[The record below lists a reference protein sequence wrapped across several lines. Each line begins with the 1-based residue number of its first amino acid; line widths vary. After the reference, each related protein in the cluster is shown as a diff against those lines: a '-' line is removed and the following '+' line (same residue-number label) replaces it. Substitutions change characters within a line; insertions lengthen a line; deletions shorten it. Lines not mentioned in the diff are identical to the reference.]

1 LRPLQVETG
10 FDAGEI
16 REYERERLRMP
27 DLDNV
32 LAVISNQ
39 GVRLVRLELGRVL
52 GECRLELRK

>member
-1 LRPLQVETG
+1 
-10 FDAGEI
+10 
-16 REYERERLRMP
+16 MP